1 MLWINVLNQNLR
13 EKPMLTPSSS
23 LTEIYA
29 HFVSLNAGQASV
41 KPLLSVEDI
50 QAKLE
55 DAQTLQQKF
64 PLYLAMFE
72 SRLVGF
78 LTTRNAMC
86 RTYKVLQEVENS
98 PNKLFSLYNLEI
110 ELVIE
115 QFATAFYMQIC
126 TEIGDNTRPLT
137 DVRGV
142 YLMLTQDLK
151 ELRMEIQRHCV
162 VGNSHSSF
170 NLSEKRH
177 NVHLQLEQVS
187 ST

>member
-13 EKPMLTPSSS
+13 EDPMLAPSSS

-29 HFVSLNAGQASV
+29 HFVSLNSAHAGV
-41 KPLLSVEDI
+41 KTLLSLEEI

-55 DAQTLQQKF
+55 STQTIEEKF

-72 SRLVGF
+72 SRLVDI

-86 RTYKVLQEVENS
+86 KTYKVLQEVENS
-98 PNKLFSLYNLEI
+98 PNKLFSLYKMEI

-115 QFATAFYMQIC
+115 QFATAFYMQIGS
-126 TEIGDNTRPLT
+126 EIGNNTRSLT

-162 VGNSHSSF
+162 VKNYHSSF
-170 NLSEKRH
+170 NHSEKRQ
-177 NVHLQLEQVS
+177 NVHLKLEQVS
-187 ST
+187 SN